1 MIKPLFFAVSC
12 LFLISRCKQ
21 STISPDPKIAR
32 LIGTW
37 VLEKPDSA
45 AGTTIT
51 FALDM
56 ANPPHDI
63 TSFDLQGQGM
73 QTAYKGRMYAT
84 IDGTMQFQQV
94 TQTTTS
100 APDPARQSVDQL
112 YLIKLGSVARYQ
124 QLTDSTLR
132 LYYGRPGSG
141 TLSYKISR

>member
-1 MIKPLFFAVSC
+1 MKLLFFAVSC
-12 LFLISRCKQ
+12 LLLVSRCKQ
-21 STISPDPKIAR
+21 STPAPDPKIAR

-63 TSFDLQGQGM
+63 TSFDLQGQGI

-100 APDPARQSVDQL
+100 NSSLTTQSVDQL
-112 YLIKLGSVARYQ
+112 YLTKLESVARYQ
-124 QLTDSTLR
+124 QLTDSTLL
-132 LYYGRPGSG
+132 LYFGRPSSG
-141 TLSYKISR
+141 VLSYKTRR